1 MRSVEEPFV
10 VWCGRM
16 AENVETQLTQSAPR
30 RAVTLRVV
38 LRTIMVLSW
47 FAAYLTILTLILGP
61 FLWVWCRLFDNQ
73 RRIVRKLVRMFYRQ
87 GMRGY
92 CGKNMRIKE
101 FNWSAISG
109 PCMIIANHQSAIDIL
124 LMFQLPP
131 DGRCWSKDWPFHQP
145 LLGWL
150 MSLSGHLRVDQ
161 PDIMDRA
168 IDALRQGQSMYVFP
182 EGTRSRSLKLGRFHE
197 GAFLVACKANV
208 PVVPVAIHGSGEC
221 MPPGQLAVFD
231 VPLLV
236 EPLGILYPDQ
246 TLAHPQR
253 ELKRQVRSM
262 ISAALARGPNPT
274 GDDKTDN
281 GLPQSPT
288 VVQSSIA
295 EFNTAGENTHG

>member
-1 MRSVEEPFV
+1 MRLVEEPFV

-16 AENVETQLTQSAPR
+16 AENVETQLAQSVPR
-30 RAVTLRVV
+30 RAVTPRVV
-38 LRTIMVLSW
+38 LRTIQVLSW
-47 FAAYLTILTLILGP
+47 FAVYLAILTLILGP
-61 FLWVWCRLFDNQ
+61 FLWIWCRLFDNQ
-73 RRIVRKLVRMFYRQ
+73 RRIVRKLVRMFYRH

-92 CGKNMRIKE
+92 CGKNMRIKP

-109 PCMIIANHQSAIDIL
+109 PCILIGNHRSAIDIL

-168 IDALRQGQSMYVFP
+168 IDVLRQGQSLYVFP
-182 EGTRSRSLKLGRFHE
+182 EGTRGRSSKLGRFHE

-208 PVVPVAIHGSGEC
+208 PIVPVAIHGSGEC
-221 MPPGQLAVFD
+221 MPPGQIAVFD

-236 EPLGILYPDQ
+236 EPLGIIYPDL
-246 TLAHPQR
+246 TSAHPQR
-253 ELKRQVRSM
+253 ELKRRVHAM
-262 ISAALARGPNPT
+262 IAAALARGPDQTCEDPP
-274 GDDKTDN
+274 DN
-281 GLPQSPT
+281 GPVHAPART
-288 VVQSSIA
+288 QSSPA
-295 EFNTAGENTHG
+295 ESDAAGENNHG